1 MISQEIDFSDLTTLI
16 LLIIA
21 IILVAIILY
30 IGTRLIAG
38 KKELESGYI
47 LRLLLVALIVV
58 LLVAVVIGAVIGSI
72 DQLDPT
78 DPPIFAGAAAQL
90 IPVLVY
96 LAIVYLIKYILIPE
110 RAETAKWN
118 ASIWIGVVTLFLI
131 YVFNIITTQIFNTPI
146 ITGV

>member
-1 MISQEIDFSDLTTLI
+1 MALQQEDLDELTVLL

-38 KKELESGYI
+38 KKEIEGGYV
-47 LRLLLVALIVV
+47 LRLLVVSLVVV
-58 LLVAVVIGAVIGSI
+58 LLVAVVIGAVVGAIGE
-72 DQLDPT
+72 LDPT
-78 DPPIFAGAAAQL
+78 EIFALAAAQL

-96 LAIVYLIKYILIPE
+96 LAIVFLIKYILIPE
-110 RAETAKWN
+110 KGEIMKWN

-131 YVFNIITTQIFNTPI
+131 YVFNIVTTEFFDTPI
-146 ITGV
+146 IRGV

>member
-1 MISQEIDFSDLTTLI
+1 MILQEIDFGDLTTLL

-47 LRLLLVALIVV
+47 VRLLLVALIVV
-58 LLVAVVIGAVIGSI
+58 LLVAVVIGAVIGAI
-72 DQLDPT
+72 GRLDPT

-110 RAETAKWN
+110 RAETTKWN

-131 YVFNIITTQIFNTPI
+131 YVFNIITTQIFDTPI

>member
-1 MISQEIDFSDLTTLI
+1 MILQEVDFTNLTTLL

-30 IGTRLIAG
+30 VGTRFLAG
-38 KKELESGYI
+38 KKELDTGYVI
-47 LRLLLVALIVV
+47 KLLLVALIIV
-58 LLVAVVIGAVIGSI
+58 LLVAVVIGAVIDALG
-72 DQLDPT
+72 QLDPT

-110 RAETAKWN
+110 RGETEKWN
-118 ASIWIGVVTLFLI
+118 TSIWIGVITLFLI
-131 YVFNIITTQIFNTPI
+131 YVFNIISIQIFETPI

>member
-1 MISQEIDFSDLTTLI
+1 MALQQADVDELTVLF

-38 KKELESGYI
+38 KKEIEGGYVI
-47 LRLLLVALIVV
+47 RLLAVSLVIV
-58 LLVAVVIGAVIGSI
+58 LLVAVVIGAVVGAIGE
-72 DQLDPT
+72 LDPT
-78 DPPIFAGAAAQL
+78 DIFALAAAQL

-110 RAETAKWN
+110 KGEIMKWN
-118 ASIWIGVVTLFLI
+118 ASIRIGVVTLFLI
-131 YVFNIITTQIFNTPI
+131 YVFNIITTEFFDTPI
-146 ITGV
+146 IRGV